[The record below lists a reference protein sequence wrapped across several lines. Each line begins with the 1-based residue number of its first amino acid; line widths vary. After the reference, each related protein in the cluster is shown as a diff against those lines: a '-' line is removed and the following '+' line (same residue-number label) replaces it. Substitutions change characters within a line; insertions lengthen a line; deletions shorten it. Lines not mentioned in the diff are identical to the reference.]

1 MSKMLSFGIY
11 FEGIKMLKSQILNT
25 IKSTAG
31 IPAKQAQVQHILAEY
46 FLAISESSLI

>member
-1 MSKMLSFGIY
+1 MLSFGIY
-11 FEGIKMLKSQILNT
+11 LEGIKMLKSQILNT

-31 IPAKQAQVQHILAEY
+31 IPAKTSTVQHILTEY